1 MNYTIRPILP
11 GDAQDMYRMRIQP
24 GVTETTSAM
33 PSERLAHSERFVNGM
48 GENDH
53 HFVAVTQSPE
63 GGEHVI
69 GSVGITVYGGRKRHC
84 AGLGIMVRR
93 ECQGL
98 GIGKALLETILDIAD
113 NWLGLTRV
121 ELTVF
126 ADNARAIHLYEKYG
140 FVREG
145 LHRAAILRAG
155 EYCDEWSMARV
166 VGHRPQAAAE

>member
-113 NWLGLTRV
+113 N
-121 ELTVF
+121 
-126 ADNARAIHLYEKYG
+126 ARAIHLYEKYG